1 MTKDLTKDLV
11 IRAAHKHDA
20 AELAILDDIA
30 SSGLASWI
38 WYGGVIAGTANSALE
53 HGRSLMANPKL
64 YFGYSSADI
73 AEIKGETVGM
83 SISYKMNMTE
93 RPASMGA
100 KADEV
105 LDGSIRLMMK
115 VHGLWY
121 VHGLAVYNSHR
132 RQGIAKKLLSAA
144 FEKAKQSQVP
154 AITLITE
161 NDNKSALNLYKQMGF
176 KLYDEEPFVPF
187 YRQSKTEKWL
197 LLKAVL

>member
-1 MTKDLTKDLV
+1 MTKDLL
-11 IRAAHKHDA
+11 IRAAKKSEA

-53 HGRSLMANPKL
+53 HGRALMANPKL
-64 YFGYSSADI
+64 HFGYSSADI

-93 RPASMGA
+93 RPASMGT
-100 KADEV
+100 KTDEV
-105 LDGSIRLMMK
+105 LDGCFRLMMK
-115 VHGLWY
+115 AHGLWY
-121 VHGLAVYNSHR
+121 VDGLAVYNAHR
-132 RQGIAKKLLSAA
+132 RQGFARKLLSAA
-144 FEKAKQSQVP
+144 FEKAKQSQVS

-161 NDNKSALNLYKQMGF
+161 NDNKSALSLYKQMGF

-187 YRQSKTEKWL
+187 YRQSTTEKWL
-197 LLKAVL
+197 LLKAAL